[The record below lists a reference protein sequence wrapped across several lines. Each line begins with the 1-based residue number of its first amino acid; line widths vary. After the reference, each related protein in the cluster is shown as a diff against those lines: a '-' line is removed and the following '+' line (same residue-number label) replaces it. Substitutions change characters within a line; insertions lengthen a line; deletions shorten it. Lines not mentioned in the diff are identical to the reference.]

1 MQSVRGRRFLGDSV
15 IYRDK
20 LVKNSKIVLNPEG
33 LNYRFDVFDQISRYM
48 RTRGQIFNSRD
59 TLF

>member
-48 RTRGQIFNSRD
+48 PRSLIPE
-59 TLF
+59 TLFFET